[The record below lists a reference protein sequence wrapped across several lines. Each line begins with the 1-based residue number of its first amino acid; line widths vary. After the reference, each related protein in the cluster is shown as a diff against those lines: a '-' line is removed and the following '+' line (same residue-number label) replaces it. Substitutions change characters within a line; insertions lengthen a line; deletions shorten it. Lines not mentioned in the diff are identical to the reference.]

1 LSFQAVAPM
10 SRISVMPERCS
21 GCRIC
26 ELVCTEQH
34 FHVNN
39 PKKAAIRVVA
49 LYPNPVIRTPI
60 VCRQCDDPECAKACP
75 SDAIKVAKG
84 LVTIDPEL
92 CTNCRQCV
100 DACPY
105 SAIFTHDDV
114 PTPIKCD
121 LCSGSPRC
129 IEACPTAAL
138 ELVEELKDQPRMVGR
153 TIEYP
158 GFKELRVPSEGSSEM
173 VIKYVQGG
181 RSQ

>member
-1 LSFQAVAPM
+1 MKRLSV
-10 SRISVMPERCS
+10 IPERCS

-49 LYPNPVIRTPI
+49 LYPNPVIRAPI

-75 SDAIKVAKG
+75 VDAIKINDG

-92 CTNCRQCV
+92 CTNCLACV

-105 SAIFTHDDV
+105 SAIFTHADI

-129 IEACPTAAL
+129 VAACPKAAL
-138 ELVEELKDQPRMVGR
+138 ELADQVKDQPQVAGKG
-153 TIEYP
+153 IEYAP
-158 GFKELRVPSEGSSEM
+158 FRKLH
-173 VIKYVQGG
+173 VQGEG
-181 RSQ
+181 AAERVIRYADGGGSR